1 MSAFTFFQIGFILA
15 YVVTGVIAMVLEGE
29 EILPEMPMWTI
40 MGGIVAGIV
49 SLGFCI
55 NLGIYGVF

>member
-1 MSAFTFFQIGFILA
+1 
-15 YVVTGVIAMVLEGE
+15 MVLDGE
-29 EILPEMPMWTI
+29 EILPEMPMWT

-55 NLGIYGVF
+55 NLGIYGVV